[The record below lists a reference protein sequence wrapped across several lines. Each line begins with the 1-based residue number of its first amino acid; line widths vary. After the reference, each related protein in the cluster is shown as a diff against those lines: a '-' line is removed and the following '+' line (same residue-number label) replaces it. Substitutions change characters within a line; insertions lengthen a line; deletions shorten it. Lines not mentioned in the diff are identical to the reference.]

1 MAGLDMRLGQD
12 GAEDDKV
19 EALMRRLLDT
29 HILSSC
35 SAVFGAFD
43 ESLLFKDKALRG
55 AAAAGAYTRPFL
67 SSTSAVLVTPPRL
80 PLSNRLGETHAPA
93 VSHDL
98 CLRRAGKWTSVSP
111 WAAAAAA
118 AADAAGEEE
127 PPTPVASLKAQF
139 KGVFQNIS
147 QARVVTLNPKP

>member
-1 MAGLDMRLGQD
+1 MRLGQD

-80 PLSNRLGETHAPA
+80 PLSNRLGETHAPRSMLTSSRKVDECKPLGGGGGGGGGRRRGGGAPHARRVAQGA
-93 VSHDL
+93 VQRGVPKHQP
-98 CLRRAGKWTSVSP
+98 GK
-111 WAAAAAA
+111 
-118 AADAAGEEE
+118 G
-127 PPTPVASLKAQF
+127 
-139 KGVFQNIS
+139 G
-147 QARVVTLNPKP
+147 NPKP